1 MSLADVAT
9 TVSALLNTIHDAL
22 FAAAKKGRDDKLVT
36 VTKWEDFVPALEKQ
50 CLVMTPFC
58 DQKEWEE
65 KVKVRPARRQNMTEI
80 DMKCVRFFFFYD
92 AVSTASKVGYLHQY
106 INPSRWSRLHRLI
119 IL

>member
-1 MSLADVAT
+1 MQSDSKQCIFRAIFDELSPIILVCTIIYIGEKSDVSLADVAT

-65 KVKVRPARRQNMTEI
+65 KVKVRPARSQKM
-80 DMKCVRFFFFYD
+80 
-92 AVSTASKVGYLHQY
+92 A
-106 INPSRWSRLHRLI
+106 
-119 IL
+119 